1 MATNEAVILSAV
13 RTAVGTFG
21 GALKD
26 VPAVKLG
33 EIAVRE
39 ALARARVQP
48 EAVDEVVLGC
58 VLQAALGQN
67 PARQVALAAG
77 LPHAVPAMTLNKVC
91 GSGLQ
96 AVMLAAQAVRAGEA
110 ELLVAG
116 GMESMSAAPFAA
128 PAARWGARVG
138 VSPFVDCMIKDG
150 LWDAMNDYHMG
161 ITAENVAAR
170 YGFTREQQDRF
181 GLQSQTRARAAI
193 AAGRFKDEIVPVPL
207 ASKKGPAAFDTDEHP
222 RETSL
227 EALAKLKPAFKKDG
241 TVTAG
246 NASGLN
252 DGAAALVVASRRMAE
267 KLGVEP
273 LASVRAYASVGVDP
287 AVMGL
292 GPIPSSRKA
301 LERAG
306 LQVKDIDLFEANEAF
321 AAQALAVVKELGLP
335 ADTTNP
341 NGGAIALGHP
351 IGASGA
357 RILTT
362 LLHEMK
368 RRGAKRG
375 LATLCIGGG
384 MGCALIAER

>member
-1 MATNEAVILSAV
+1 
-13 RTAVGTFG
+13 
-21 GALKD
+21 
-26 VPAVKLG
+26 
-33 EIAVRE
+33 
-39 ALARARVQP
+39 
-48 EAVDEVVLGC
+48 
-58 VLQAALGQN
+58 
-67 PARQVALAAG
+67 
-77 LPHAVPAMTLNKVC
+77 
-91 GSGLQ
+91 
-96 AVMLAAQAVRAGEA
+96 
-110 ELLVAG
+110 
-116 GMESMSAAPFAA
+116 
-128 PAARWGARVG
+128 
-138 VSPFVDCMIKDG
+138 
-150 LWDAMNDYHMG
+150 
-161 ITAENVAAR
+161 
-170 YGFTREQQDRF
+170 
-181 GLQSQTRARAAI
+181 
-193 AAGRFKDEIVPVPL
+193 VPVPL
-207 ASKKGPAAFDTDEHP
+207 ASKKGPAVFDTDEHP